1 MSALHQSLGRFM
13 LAAGLLAVAAFAGYR
28 VFTLA
33 QADRWAKQDPARA
46 LQWRPHH
53 PLALRVL
60 AERQLAA
67 GQVEA
72 ARHTARHLLRVEP
85 LQGQGFRLLA
95 EAAASEGDLRQALAL
110 YQIAARRSPRD
121 VRTRA
126 WLIEHFLVAG
136 EYPAAFQQIDALL
149 RTSPGQGARL
159 LPLLAQ
165 GAADPVFAEVL
176 AQALESRPPWRG
188 PMLATLQQAK
198 DPRGADQVLSALRR
212 QGGLNDA
219 EYDQWIDYLMQQG
232 RWNEAYGRWAGSL
245 ALQGKALPLVYNGQ
259 FENPPSGRGFD
270 WRLLRIPGV
279 SLDFQPDPGASGLV
293 AHAAFRGRPVAQ
305 VNLEQPLLL
314 APGHYRFS
322 ARVRGQA
329 LRSERGLEWVVTCLG
344 QSVPLA
350 SSTPMQGS
358 FAWQRLEMAFEVPA
372 TGCTG
377 QWLRLRNPVPA
388 GSIQQV
394 SGELWFDDV
403 DIQPAAG

>member
-1 MSALHQSLGRFM
+1 MTALHRPMWRYL
-13 LAAGLLAVAAFAGYR
+13 LAAGLLAVAVFAGYR

-67 GQVEA
+67 GQVKDA
-72 ARHTARHLLRVEP
+72 QRTARHLLRVEP

-95 EAAASEGDLRQALAL
+95 EAAVRQGDLRQALLL

-126 WLIEHFLVAG
+126 WLIEHFLMAG
-136 EYPAAFQQIDALL
+136 DYPAALAQVDALL

-165 GAADPVFAEVL
+165 GAADPVFAAAL

-188 PMLATLQQAK
+188 SMLASLQQAK
-198 DPRGADQVLSALRR
+198 DPRGADQVLSALRQ

-219 EYDQWIDYLMQQG
+219 EFDQWIGHLMQQG
-232 RWNEAYGRWAGSL
+232 RWNEAYARWAGNL
-245 ALQGKALPLVYNGQ
+245 AQQGRALPLVYNGQ
-259 FENPPSGRGFD
+259 FEHPPSSRGFD

-314 APGHYRFS
+314 APGRYRFS

-350 SSTPMQGS
+350 SSAPLQGS
-358 FAWQRLEMAFEVPA
+358 FAWQRVEMAFEVPD

-403 DIQPAAG
+403 GIQPAAS